1 MVDDFWIH
9 LSDHVACFSLEN
21 VSKSTC
27 SYDHLYTQH
36 AILDS
41 AYNQVQNQYEALQ
54 KKHDDLNDLV
64 NILRRALH
72 ELEGNQEMLSD
83 QLERVHYGLVMLGGN
98 SNHSDLNPQQRQHVY
113 NVERANLIAARTMGA
128 NRFMS
133 TVLQQNRGSGVG
145 EDTDMGDLTREEAE
159 SERPLA
165 KDPLGR
171 SHTGPQHIEE

>member
-83 QLERVHYGLVMLGGN
+83 QLERVHYGLVMLRGN

>member
-1 MVDDFWIH
+1 MTPFD
-9 LSDHVACFSLEN
+9 
-21 VSKSTC
+21 

-41 AYNQVQNQYEALQ
+41 AHNQIQNPYEALQ

-64 NILRRALH
+64 NIFRRALH
-72 ELEGNQEMLSD
+72 ELEGNQVMLSD
-83 QLERVHYGLVMLGGN
+83 QLERVHYGLVMLGGY

-128 NRFMS
+128 NRFMP
-133 TVLQQNRGSGVG
+133 TVLQQNRASGVG

-165 KDPLGR
+165 EDPLGR